1 MEAISLFVKPHPVLR
16 DAVEE
21 LIRTDS
27 IGYKHVNLPAGQ
39 FLFRE
44 GELARHTYYI
54 RKGLVRLY
62 SDSVGGTSKTV
73 FFHKAGSLIGFQRFQ
88 RLSENWPS
96 ISNAR
101 TTTTCDI
108 FAIDADAFAE
118 HLRHH
123 GDVCYAMSEYLFEQ
137 LAMEVRESVN
147 TVTFSILQRFTAL
160 LLQLSQE
167 FNLVD
172 APAIVPF
179 TNAELAEMLGVHPN
193 SITNSVMTLRN
204 AGCVDRQRNCLV
216 ILDFDKL
223 RTIAESLLP
232 ENGDAS

>member
-73 FFHKAGSLIGFQRFQ
+73 FFHKAG
-88 RLSENWPS
+88 
-96 ISNAR
+96 
-101 TTTTCDI
+101 
-108 FAIDADAFAE
+108 
-118 HLRHH
+118 
-123 GDVCYAMSEYLFEQ
+123 
-137 LAMEVRESVN
+137 
-147 TVTFSILQRFTAL
+147 
-160 LLQLSQE
+160 
-167 FNLVD
+167 
-172 APAIVPF
+172 
-179 TNAELAEMLGVHPN
+179 
-193 SITNSVMTLRN
+193 
-204 AGCVDRQRNCLV
+204 
-216 ILDFDKL
+216 
-223 RTIAESLLP
+223 
-232 ENGDAS
+232 

>member
-1 MEAISLFVKPHPVLR
+1 M
-16 DAVEE
+16 
-21 LIRTDS
+21 
-27 IGYKHVNLPAGQ
+27 
-39 FLFRE
+39 
-44 GELARHTYYI
+44 
-54 RKGLVRLY
+54 
-62 SDSVGGTSKTV
+62 
-73 FFHKAGSLIGFQRFQ
+73 
-88 RLSENWPS
+88 
-96 ISNAR
+96 
-101 TTTTCDI
+101 
-108 FAIDADAFAE
+108 
-118 HLRHH
+118 
-123 GDVCYAMSEYLFEQ
+123 
-137 LAMEVRESVN
+137 N